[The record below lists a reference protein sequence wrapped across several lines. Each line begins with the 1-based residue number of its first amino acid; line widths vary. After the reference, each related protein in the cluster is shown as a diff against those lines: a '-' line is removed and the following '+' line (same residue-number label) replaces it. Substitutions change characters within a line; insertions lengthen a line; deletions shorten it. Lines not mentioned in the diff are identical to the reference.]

1 MMRRYYEFAVAVILI
16 GVLALFLLRSLADTR
31 LAMEEATVQSVAAA
45 MRIELVEV
53 VAHREMV
60 GGVLPSS
67 RNPVDW
73 VTVKPVN
80 YLGQRD
86 TLPDETSV
94 WYFDTQ
100 AGELV
105 YRFRDQHRA
114 RFRLTREG
122 GVGQGRA
129 VIAGV
134 GLIRLDDRAE

>member
-16 GVLALFLLRSLADTR
+16 GVLALFLLRSLAEAS
-31 LAMEEATVQSVAAA
+31 LAMEEATVQSVVAA
-45 MRIELVEV
+45 MRLELIEM
-53 VAHREMV
+53 VAHREMA

-73 VTVKPVN
+73 VSVKPAA
-80 YLGQRD
+80 YLGERD
-86 TLPDETSV
+86 TVPVEKSV

-105 YRFRDQHRA
+105 YRFRDEHRA

-122 GVGQGRA
+122 GAGQGRG
-129 VIAGV
+129 VMAGV
-134 GLIRLDDRAE
+134 GLSRLDDRTE